1 MPPPAP
7 DSTLNMQIPRAIDRN
22 TNLMLRRVPPI
33 FLGSGF
39 LLIIFGF
46 IAWALKDT
54 YLQAN
59 NNSEKITAIENQLGH
74 CNEMRQVMQKE
85 IAWLR
90 EENTTLKQ
98 RLSTLE
104 ETVRNKMP

>member
-1 MPPPAP
+1 MPASNP
-7 DSTLNMQIPRAIDRN
+7 SSEYNMQIPRAIDRN

-46 IAWALKDT
+46 IAWALKDA

-59 NNSEKITAIENQLGH
+59 NNAEKITAIEQELHH

-90 EENTTLKQ
+90 EENASLKQ

-104 ETVRNKMP
+104 ETVRNKTP